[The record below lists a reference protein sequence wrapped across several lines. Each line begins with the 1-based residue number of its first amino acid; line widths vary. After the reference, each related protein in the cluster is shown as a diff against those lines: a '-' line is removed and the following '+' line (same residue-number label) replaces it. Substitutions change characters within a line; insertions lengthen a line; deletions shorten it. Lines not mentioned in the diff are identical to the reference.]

1 MCKTI
6 TRWWVPSYEPAFGHI
21 VDPLLIL
28 IDDLNEPGDGLLLA
42 LQVAAQLC
50 QLEPQ
55 RIVFIKQVLV
65 FGAGRAP

>member
-6 TRWWVPSYEPAFGHI
+6 TRWWSSRMSLAFGHI

-65 FGAGRAP
+65 FGVGRAP